1 MRITAARRIQ
11 NENRIRAVM
20 DRLLRGEIP
29 PGGNCDVKT
38 LAVEAGV
45 DRTAFYGTRPYAHLR
60 AEFEH
65 RLQQLRQAGEAPDP
79 RVAQIERLKAE
90 VDKLK
95 TNIALANSTIQDL
108 TDFRS
113 RALARL
119 TAQHDEIIQLRAAN
133 HPTTAVTRLPKRPKS
148 QQKVIGPC

>member
-1 MRITAARRIQ
+1 MRITAAQRIQ

-65 RLQQLRQAGEAPDP
+65 RLQQLLQVGETPDP
-79 RVAQIERLKAE
+79 KAAQIERLKTE

-95 TNIALANSTIQDL
+95 TNLAQANSTIQDL

-113 RALARL
+113 QALARL
-119 TAQHDEIIQLRAAN
+119 AAQHDEILRLRAAN
-133 HPTTAVTRLPKRPKS
+133 DPAAVITRLPKRPKS